1 MKMEKKSI
9 CSVEISRKLSEQSFK
24 IDFFPFQVRLDEK
37 NTTFGWKWFQTKH
50 DVTHG

>member
-1 MKMEKKSI
+1 MEKKSI

-37 NTTFGWKWFQTKH
+37 KH
-50 DVTHG
+50 NIWMEMVSNKT